1 MKSDRGQSQWD
12 DAFAAME
19 SNRRLS
25 SSPQEEAALT
35 GTLTRWVVGLTVAM
49 AVLTVLL
56 AIVGGV
62 DPVQSWRTLDEAVHA
77 GVYGPG

>member
-1 MKSDRGQSQWD
+1 
-12 DAFAAME
+12 
-19 SNRRLS
+19 
-25 SSPQEEAALT
+25 
-35 GTLTRWVVGLTVAM
+35 M

-62 DPVQSWRTLDEAVHA
+62 DPVQSWRTLDEAMHA